1 MASLLGSV
9 QKALS
14 PYYLYIV
21 VGVVVI
27 IFIIVAFYYL
37 QNRQKQ
43 EEQKRFEDVANEN
56 LRTEDATV
64 MFFNADWC
72 PHCKSAKPEWDAFVS
87 QNDKRVLNGYK
98 IKCVNVNC
106 TDESDS
112 DVASMMDKYK
122 IESFPTVKMLKKNQV
137 IEFDSKITSSALES
151 FMNIMLAE

>member
-14 PYYLYIV
+14 PYYFYIV